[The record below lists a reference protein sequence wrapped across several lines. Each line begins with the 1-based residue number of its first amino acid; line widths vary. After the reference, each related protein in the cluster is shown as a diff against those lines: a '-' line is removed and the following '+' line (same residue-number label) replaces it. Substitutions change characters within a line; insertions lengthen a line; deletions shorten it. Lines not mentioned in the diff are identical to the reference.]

1 MRIHPLFLGLVLITC
16 TDDPQDPNPG
26 GSGELGVGTFT
37 YLCRSEGDFT
47 CGIGQSSAGF
57 PKAFALG
64 GRFGLSYAWKSEL
77 DHINEP
83 LPVLQPAAPEQ
94 LGFTTDT
101 FTALATGYAAVLAVT
116 GNSKV
121 VDLIHASVRPVDDLR
136 LVDATMLPLLAPLT
150 ELVLPV
156 GVVASV
162 QLVPLDLNDVELS
175 GALDVTWAID
185 GDTVAIVGAGQGTGR
200 VRVDTLA
207 AGETTLTAT
216 LGDKLVSIAIIVD
229 PSLDP
234 TTGATDEPTVATTG
248 DTTTLTTGDT
258 TADTD
263 ATGPAT
269 EATDTDT
276 TAASS
281 TTDTSGTTAETTGG
295 AL

>member
-1 MRIHPLFLGLVLITC
+1 MRIHPMFLGLVLITC

-47 CGIGQSSAGF
+47 CSIGQSSASF
-57 PKAFALG
+57 PKAFALH

-77 DHINEP
+77 DHLNEP

-94 LGFTTDT
+94 LSFTTDT
-101 FTALATGYAAVLAVT
+101 FTGLAAGFAAVLAVT

-136 LVDATMLPLLAPLT
+136 LVDATTLPLLAPLT

-156 GVVASV
+156 GVVSSV

-185 GDTVAIVGAGQGTGR
+185 GDTVAIIGAGQGTGR
-200 VRVDTLA
+200 VRIDTLA

-216 LGDKLVSIAIIVD
+216 LGDKFVSLILTVD
-229 PSLDP
+229 DSQGP

-248 DTTTLTTGDT
+248 DTLTTGDT
-258 TADTD
+258 DATDTD
-263 ATGPAT
+263 
-269 EATDTDT
+269 ATDTDT
-276 TAASS
+276 TASS

>member
-1 MRIHPLFLGLVLITC
+1 MRIHPMFLGLVLITC

-47 CGIGQSSAGF
+47 CGIGQSSASF

-94 LGFTTDT
+94 LSFTTDT
-101 FTALATGYAAVLAVT
+101 FISLTAGFTAVLAVT

-156 GVVASV
+156 GVVSSV

-175 GALDVTWAID
+175 GALDVTWTID
-185 GDTVAIVGAGQGTGR
+185 GDTVAIIGAGQGTGR

-216 LGDKLVSIAIIVD
+216 LGDKFVSIILTVD
-229 PSLDP
+229 ESLDP

-248 DTTTLTTGDT
+248 DTLTSGDT

-263 ATGPAT
+263 
-269 EATDTDT
+269 ATDTDT

-281 TTDTSGTTAETTGG
+281 TTDTSGTTTETTGG

>member
-1 MRIHPLFLGLVLITC
+1 MRIHPLLLGLVLITC

-47 CGIGQSSAGF
+47 CGIGQSSASF
-57 PKAFALG
+57 PRAFALN

-77 DHINEP
+77 DHLNEP
-83 LPVLQPAAPEQ
+83 LPVLQPAAPEL

-101 FTALATGYAAVLAVT
+101 FTALASGFAAVLAVT

-136 LVDATMLPLLAPLT
+136 LVDATTLPILAPLT

-156 GVVASV
+156 GVVSSV

-175 GALDVTWAID
+175 GALDVTWAIED
-185 GDTVAIVGAGQGTGR
+185 DTVAILGAGQGTGR

-207 AGETTLTAT
+207 PGETTLTAT
-216 LGDKLVSIAIIVD
+216 LGDKLVSILITVD
-229 PSLDP
+229 ESIDP
-234 TTGATDEPTVATTG
+234 TTGATDEPTMATTG
-248 DTTTLTTGDT
+248 DTLTTGDT
-258 TADTD
+258 TTDTD
-263 ATGPAT
+263 ATD
-269 EATDTDT
+269 TDATDT
-276 TAASS
+276 TATSS
-281 TTDTSGTTAETTGG
+281 TTDTSGTTADTTGG